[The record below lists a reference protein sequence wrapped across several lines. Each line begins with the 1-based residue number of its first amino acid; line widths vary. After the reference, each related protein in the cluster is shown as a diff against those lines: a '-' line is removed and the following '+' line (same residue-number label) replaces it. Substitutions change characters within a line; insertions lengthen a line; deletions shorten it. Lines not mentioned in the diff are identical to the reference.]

1 MAVSEIDGRTR
12 AALLLMAAAAVHY
25 AAGRSAVF
33 ALARPDGSDPG
44 RRALG
49 QWLPIAATVIAAT
62 LFGHPEIAVSVIF
75 GTSVAC
81 LSLVLG
87 LATYLAPLQN
97 LPASRRVWPFVL
109 PAALLPFMAGF
120 SGHISWWHALM
131 MLGLGGAVLSV
142 WLQAP
147 DAPTTPHEERPEP
160 GIMSMA
166 ILGAVALAAVGAVL
180 SVKGVIL
187 SSQYAQLLT
196 AGTLAAT
203 ILSPL
208 LVLPTL
214 GTASLVAQ
222 RGYAGQALSA
232 LVGTVLL
239 NLCALLPL
247 TAILWYVTSLH
258 GHGPDQ
264 AAAADGHGLLNPF
277 AGLNGLPY
285 AMATWRIETV
295 MLVVLGFALTPVAMG
310 RWVLGRLESVL
321 LVVGYAA
328 YLGIVAIFGGRFI

>member
-1 MAVSEIDGRTR
+1 MARIPIEGHTL
-12 AALLLMAAAAVHY
+12 AGLLLMGAAALHY

-44 RRALG
+44 RRAFG
-49 QWLPIAATVIAAT
+49 QWLPIAATVIAAVI
-62 LFGHPEIAVSVIF
+62 LKHPEIAVSVIF

-97 LPASRRVWPFVL
+97 LPGSRRVWPFVL

-120 SGHISWWHALM
+120 SGHLSWWHAVM
-131 MLGLGGAVLSV
+131 MLALGGAVLAV
-142 WLQAP
+142 WLQTP
-147 DAPTTPHEERPEP
+147 DEPTTPHEDRPDP
-160 GIMSMA
+160 GVVSIA
-166 ILGAVALAAVGAVL
+166 VIGAVILAAVGSWV
-180 SVKGVIL
+180 SVSGVIM
-187 SSQYAQLLT
+187 SSQYTQVLT
-196 AGTLAAT
+196 SGTLAAT

-232 LVGTVLL
+232 LIGTVLL
-239 NLCALLPL
+239 NLCALLPV
-247 TAILWYVTSLH
+247 TVILWYLTSM
-258 GHGPDQ
+258 HGPDQ
-264 AAAADGHGLLNPF
+264 TAAAANLHGIHNPF
-277 AGLNGLPY
+277 SGLRGLPY

-310 RWVLGRLESVL
+310 RWALGRLESVL
-321 LVVGYAA
+321 LVLGYAM
-328 YLGIVAIFGGRFI
+328 YLAVVAVFGGRFV